1 MWFAKFTLF
10 SHFIHIIFV
19 FLLHFWARDPDPDPK
34 SHIFVIFLVILFSYY
49 FHIFV
54 YAWPGTPV
62 HSAIFETPADRTR
75 SATATVQKHRWQNTC
90 RNSKW
95 ELNFI
100 GVVWDFTLMAD
111 DPPPHLCDQ
120 PCAHTNLAEDPPP
133 RCVTVRGN
141 IWNSNKNIQIYIH
154 LYAFKYAWMP
164 FLSLVCP
171 ISVPQALFCSG
182 KKCSWIF
189 DYVNSG
195 NSPFFSEF

>member
-1 MWFAKFTLF
+1 MTPPPGCVTNPALTQ
-10 SHFIHIIFV
+10 I
-19 FLLHFWARDPDPDPK
+19 LL
-34 SHIFVIFLVILFSYY
+34 
-49 FHIFV
+49 
-54 YAWPGTPV
+54 
-62 HSAIFETPADRTR
+62 RTR
-75 SATATVQKHRWQNTC
+75 
-90 RNSKW
+90 
-95 ELNFI
+95 
-100 GVVWDFTLMAD
+100 
-111 DPPPHLCDQ
+111 
-120 PCAHTNLAEDPPP
+120 PP

-195 NSPFFSEF
+195 NSPFFFRILVYMTFWTCRKRRAPKNHAFRRYSDLQISHGELIGEQNDELNFWCLDTDSHSHTNLLSAPPPVSSTRGAK